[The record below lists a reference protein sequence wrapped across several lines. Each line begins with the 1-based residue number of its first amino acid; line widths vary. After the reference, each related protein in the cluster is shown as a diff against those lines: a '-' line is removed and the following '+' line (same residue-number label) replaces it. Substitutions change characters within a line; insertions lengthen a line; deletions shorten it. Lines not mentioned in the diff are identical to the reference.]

1 MPFSTVS
8 FQTIFLHHPDAL
20 VLVQNKEITFINKRA
35 ESFGFGKGKSLQL
48 SGILSNESQEKL
60 FKLFSDSNQVNSETT
75 VSFAVEGSYS
85 KLLDYVQVSFFNTEQ
100 GPSFFLMFR
109 SIAENEHS
117 HAANVTRAE
126 ALSESNY
133 IPSMNEKTYFLRL
146 NGNYNL
152 LSVNNHAESGI
163 YEVTGIKDVIGKYFF
178 ELFALWIDEYRK
190 LSLLKKF
197 EEVRNGHVV
206 IFEFEYI
213 HQTRYHCLNI
223 YIHPIID
230 EKSKKVVEYS
240 VIAHDIT
247 HKKEFD
253 RRIQEALKEKELL
266 LKEIHHRVKN
276 NLQMVSSLLNLQK
289 NSTEDPHIITLLE
302 ENKARIMSLS
312 IIHDHLYRSQ
322 NFLTIDFSGYLHSLV
337 TNLIATFSSFYGKL
351 DLKTDMDR
359 VDLSIDQA
367 IPCGLIVNELLTNS
381 VKYAFEQ
388 REEGEIQLKVKELNN
403 RVQIIISDNGVGLP
417 EEIDIQR
424 AETLGLQL
432 VFMLTNQLGGE
443 FQVERKNGT
452 SFMVTFD
459 RVF

>member
-1 MPFSTVS
+1 MSFSDNT
-8 FQTIFLHHPDAL
+8 FQTVFLHHPDAL
-20 VLVQNKEITFINKRA
+20 VLVQNQEVTFVNKRA
-35 ESFGFGKGKSLQL
+35 DALGFGKGKLLYL
-48 SGILSNESQEKL
+48 SGILSEESQEKL
-60 FKLFSDSNQVNSETT
+60 SKLFSDSNSVDSDKEYF
-75 VSFAVEGSYS
+75 FAIEGSYS
-85 KLLDYVQVSFFNTEQ
+85 KLLDYLHVSLFQTDQ
-100 GPSFFLMFR
+100 GQSFLLLFR
-109 SIAENEHS
+109 SLPEKDHS
-117 HAANVTRAE
+117 YAVTRPSDE
-126 ALSESNY
+126 ALSGSTFG
-133 IPSMNEKTYFLRL
+133 PSIHEKTYFLRL
-146 NGNYNL
+146 NVHYNV
-152 LSVNNHAESGI
+152 LSINSPAESGI